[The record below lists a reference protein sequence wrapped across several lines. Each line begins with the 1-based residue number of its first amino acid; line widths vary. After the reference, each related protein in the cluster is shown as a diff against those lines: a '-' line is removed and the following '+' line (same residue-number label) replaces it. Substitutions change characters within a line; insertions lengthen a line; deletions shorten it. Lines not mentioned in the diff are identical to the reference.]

1 MIEKNTIYD
10 FENIE
15 ETTKSKKSGNR
26 SNIFLGTFF
35 LFILVI
41 IIGLTMDDLK
51 CHDLEAVYG
60 VLVSTL
66 FLGGLGITLIVNGI
80 KSSKKIKR
88 EKLTDKDKNNILD
101 QMTAFKNLQIKAK
114 DIEPLLTLKSRE
126 YLATCTIEV
135 TNADVRK
142 ILKKYQNK
150 DISNKLLYDWVNI
163 IWFEDCYVFDTVCEG
178 IIKGI
183 WDNYQE
189 EETLSS
195 VKISG
200 FWEQL
205 YII

>member
-1 MIEKNTIYD
+1 MKEKDSIYD

-41 IIGLTMDDLK
+41 IIGLSMDDLK

-80 KSSKKIKR
+80 KSLKKIER
-88 EKLTDKDKNNILD
+88 EKLTDKDKNYILD

-135 TNADVRK
+135 TSADVRK

-150 DISNKLLYDWVNI
+150 DISNKLLYNWVNI
-163 IWFEDCYVFDTVCEG
+163 LWFEDCYVFDTVCEG
-178 IIKGI
+178 IIKAI

-189 EETLSS
+189 SDTLSN
-195 VKISG
+195 VKISD
-200 FWEQL
+200 FLNKL
-205 YII
+205 YIL